1 MTRAEAASGH
11 FRGQKADKSNAMK
24 PEIVDKYKRKTA
36 AVLALVFALAIT
48 LLPAPGILAVPPGG
62 DLASKSQQAAE
73 ISNQIN
79 ALDKDLAVATEA
91 YDRVKDELD
100 GISAKV
106 DETRQRLF
114 EIKDSLKERRGILN
128 ARVVELYKN
137 GRTSMLEVLLRTKD
151 FDDFLKRADYVSRVA
166 ENDSRLIDRIK
177 SSRDSL
183 AEVEG
188 QLADQQRQQEGLVQ
202 QAAAKKNLVESSL
215 TQRQALLNSIN
226 QDIQNL
232 LAQEAKR
239 RAEESA
245 ALEKQAQQEL
255 ANTPNAPSSDIA
267 TTAMKYLGIP
277 YHWAGEG
284 PGKCTTGEHR
294 ICFDCS
300 GFTKY
305 IYMLFG
311 IELPH
316 NAAMQYDRG
325 IKVPLSQA
333 RPGDLVFF
341 GSPAHHVGM
350 YLGND
355 MFIQAPHTGDVVKVS
370 KLSDRSDLSGIC
382 RYTKG

>member
-333 RPGDLVFF
+333 KPGDLVFF

-355 MFIQAPHTGDVVKVS
+355 MFIHAPHTGDVVKVS
-370 KLSDRSDLSGIC
+370 KLSGRSDLSGIC
-382 RYTKG
+382 RFTKG

>member
-1 MTRAEAASGH
+1 MTRAKAASGH

-24 PEIVDKYKRKTA
+24 PEKAEKNKRKTA
-36 AVLALVFALAIT
+36 AVLALAVVLTIT

-202 QAAAKKNLVESSL
+202 QAAAKKNQVELSL

-226 QDIQNL
+226 
-232 LAQEAKR
+232 
-239 RAEESA
+239 
-245 ALEKQAQQEL
+245 
-255 ANTPNAPSSDIA
+255 
-267 TTAMKYLGIP
+267 
-277 YHWAGEG
+277 
-284 PGKCTTGEHR
+284 
-294 ICFDCS
+294 
-300 GFTKY
+300 
-305 IYMLFG
+305 
-311 IELPH
+311 
-316 NAAMQYDRG
+316 
-325 IKVPLSQA
+325 
-333 RPGDLVFF
+333 
-341 GSPAHHVGM
+341 
-350 YLGND
+350 
-355 MFIQAPHTGDVVKVS
+355 
-370 KLSDRSDLSGIC
+370 
-382 RYTKG
+382 

>member
-48 LLPAPGILAVPPGG
+48 LLPAPGILAAPPGG

-255 ANTPNAPSSDIA
+255 ANAPSSDIA
-267 TTAMKYLGIP
+267 NTAMKYLGIP
-277 YHWAGEG
+277 YHFAGEG
-284 PGKCTTGEHR
+284 PGKCPTGEHR

-300 GFTKY
+300 GLTKY
-305 IYMLFG
+305 VYMLFG

-333 RPGDLVFF
+333 KPGDLVFF

-355 MFIQAPHTGDVVKVS
+355 MFIHAPHTGDVVKVS
-370 KLSDRSDLSGIC
+370 KLSGRSDLSGIC
-382 RYTKG
+382 RFTKG

>member
-1 MTRAEAASGH
+1 
-11 FRGQKADKSNAMK
+11 MK

-36 AVLALVFALAIT
+36 GVLALVFALAIT

-267 TTAMKYLGIP
+267 TAAMKYLGIP
-277 YHWAGEG
+277 YHFAGEG
-284 PGKCTTGEHR
+284 PGKCPTGEHR

-300 GFTKY
+300 GLTKY
-305 IYMLFG
+305 VYMLFG

-333 RPGDLVFF
+333 KPGDLVFF

-355 MFIQAPHTGDVVKVS
+355 MFIHAPHTGDVVKVS
-370 KLSDRSDLSGIC
+370 KLSGRSDLSGIC
-382 RYTKG
+382 RFTKG